1 MEGGKV
7 TLYEV
12 LRGRKVLEI
21 PVYQRNYDWR
31 VSHCMRLFNDIEL
44 ACDARKEPEIHT
56 TNPRHFLGSIV
67 VEEDDSDIT
76 KMKVI
81 DGQQR
86 LTTVYLVV
94 LSAYNIVRECGE
106 NTDRGLLD
114 LVLNPILKDDY
125 FTGVGEGDTYK
136 LVLNKKD
143 QEAYIKL
150 YGEEHRWD
158 EGSNITINYRKIYE
172 MVKESRHTISEII
185 QALLDFE
192 FMKIK
197 LNPAHDD
204 VQLIFETINSTGKGL
219 TPADKIRNLLL
230 MGLDTREQEKK
241 YESHWHPMECLFL
254 NDIGTVNSFFKV
266 YLNYKESRHSSSED
280 TYERYKRYAQGK
292 DKGYLFDDM
301 LEYAIAYKQA
311 VGQETG
317 NADIDSI
324 LYRMSVY
331 CGGELLQIIGLVLPM
346 LRDLYVQEIQEEQV
360 LAMLELFEVYLGRIS
375 LLPTSDYKDVKA
387 VTSKAYDRVKDVVG
401 SGEGTGHMCIELGNY
416 LAAIR
421 GKLTLPTDEKLREIF
436 NTAVVGNVSFNKD
449 YRKKYFFERLEN
461 GLHKERMYGMYEAIS
476 SNTYTIEHIM
486 PKKIN
491 NRNKLWKNMLGDDWE
506 TIHDEY
512 LNNVGNITL
521 TGYNSEMS
529 NRDFLTK
536 KTMAGGYNDS
546 HFPRLNKVQKD
557 VDVWN
562 KDSILQRNNY
572 LYELAKEIWSYPDY
586 ITYTGSEVEDNEVT
600 LTDLVHY
607 YGIKYIGYT
616 YKGKSYAKGN
626 WNDVTVNVFKQIVN
640 TDPQKFYNL
649 YEKRDEYNIKRMFN
663 DEGEEVY
670 GGIKVNTKL
679 GAKDKIEILK
689 ILFNFYGEDTDDLV
703 FTLEVK

>member
-7 TLYEV
+7 SLHEI
-12 LRGRKVLEI
+12 LMGRKVLEI

-31 VSHCMRLFNDIEL
+31 VSQCMRLFKDIEI
-44 ACDARKEPEIHT
+44 ACDIRKGYAT
-56 TNPRHFLGSIV
+56 NRTNPRHFLGSIV
-67 VEEDDSDIT
+67 VEESDSDTT
-76 KMKVI
+76 KMKII

-86 LTTVYLVV
+86 LTTVYLIV
-94 LSAYNIVRECGE
+94 LSAYKIAQMEEGITGMLE
-106 NTDRGLLD
+106 
-114 LVLNPILKDDY
+114 PMLKGTY
-125 FTGVGEGDTYK
+125 FTTTRDGHK
-136 LVLNKKD
+136 LYLNKKD
-143 QEAYIKL
+143 QAAYVKL
-150 YGEEHRWD
+150 YGEEHKWD
-158 EGSNITINYRKIYE
+158 ESSNITINYRKIHE
-172 MVKESRHTISEII
+172 MMRESRHTYSEII
-185 QALLDFE
+185 QALLEFE
-192 FMKIK
+192 LMKIK
-197 LNPAHDD
+197 LNQTHDD

-230 MGLDTREQEKK
+230 MGLDEREQEEK

-254 NDIGTVNSFFKV
+254 NDIVTVNSFFKV
-266 YLNYKESRHSSSED
+266 YLNYKESKHSSSED

-311 VGQETG
+311 MSQETG

-346 LRDLYVQEIQEEQV
+346 LRDLHVQEIQEEQV

-375 LLPTSDYKDVKA
+375 LLPASDYKEVRTITTK
-387 VTSKAYDRVKDVVG
+387 VYDRVKDIVG
-401 SGEGTGHMCIELGNY
+401 SGEGSGHMHVELGNY
-416 LAAIR
+416 LASIR
-421 GKLTLPTDEKLREIF
+421 GKLTLPTDEKMREIF
-436 NTAVVGNVSFNKD
+436 NTAVVGNVSLNTD
-449 YRKKYFFERLEN
+449 SRKKYFFERLEN
-461 GLHKERMYGMYEAIS
+461 GSHKERMYGMYEAIS

-491 NRNKLWKNMLGDDWE
+491 NRNNLWKNMLGDDWE

-536 KTMAGGYNDS
+536 KTMGGGYNDS
-546 HFPRLNKVQKD
+546 HFPRLNRVQKD

-572 LYELAKEIWSYPDY
+572 LYELAKEIWPYPDY
-586 ITYTGSEVEDNEVT
+586 ITYTGEEDEDNKVT
-600 LTDLVHY
+600 LTDLVQQ
-607 YGIKYIGYT
+607 YGIRYNGYT

-626 WNDVTVNVFKQIVN
+626 WSDVTVNVFKQIVN
-640 TDPQKFYNL
+640 TDPQKFYNM
-649 YEKRDEYNIKRMFN
+649 YEKRDEYSIRRMFN
-663 DEGEEVY
+663 DDGEEVY

-679 GAKDKIEILK
+679 SAKDKIEILK
-689 ILFNFYGEDTDDLV
+689 ILFNYYGEDTEDLV
-703 FTLEVK
+703 FTLESK

>member
-7 TLYEV
+7 TLHDI
-12 LRGRKVLEI
+12 LRGRKILEI

-44 ACDARKEPEIHT
+44 ACDARKDPTLHT

-67 VEEDDSDIT
+67 VEEGDEDTT
-76 KMKVI
+76 KMKII

-86 LTTVYLVV
+86 ITTLFLIV
-94 LSAYNIVRECGE
+94 LSAYNIARECGE
-106 NTDRGLLD
+106 STDSGLVD
-114 LVLNPILKDDY
+114 FVLKPILKEEFY
-125 FTGVGEGDTYK
+125 TEVGAEDTYK
-136 LVLNKKD
+136 LVLNSKD

-158 EGSNITINYRKIYE
+158 ERSNITINYRKIHE
-172 MVKESRHTISEII
+172 MMKESRHTISEIMK
-185 QALLDFE
+185 ALLDFE

-230 MGLDTREQEKK
+230 MGLDTRVQELK
-241 YESHWHPMECLFL
+241 YNSHWHPMECLFS
-254 NDIGTVNSFFKV
+254 NDIDIVNSFFKV
-266 YLNYKESRHSSSED
+266 YLNYKEARHSSSED

-292 DKGYLFDDM
+292 DKEYLFDDM

-311 VGQETG
+311 MSQETG

-331 CGGELLQIIGLVLPM
+331 CGGELLQIIGLILPM
-346 LRDLYVQEIQEEQV
+346 LRDLYVRELREEQV

-375 LLPTSDYKDVKA
+375 LLPTTDYKAVKS
-387 VTSKAYDRVKDVVG
+387 VTSKIYDKVKETVEK
-401 SGEGTGHMCIELGNY
+401 GEGSEHMHIELGNH
-416 LAAIR
+416 LASIR
-421 GKLTLPTDEKLREIF
+421 GKLTLPTDERLRVIF
-436 NTAVVGNVSFNKD
+436 NTAEVGNVSLNKD
-449 YRKKYFFERLEN
+449 PRKKYFFERIEN
-461 GLHKERMYGMYEAIS
+461 GSHKERMYGMYEAIS

-491 NRNKLWKNMLGDDWE
+491 NRNNLWKNMLGDDWE
-506 TIHDEY
+506 SIHEEY
-512 LNNVGNITL
+512 LNNVGNITI

-546 HFPRLNKVQKD
+546 HFPRLNRVQKE

-572 LYELAKEIWSYPDY
+572 LYELAKEIWAYPDY
-586 ITYTGSEVEDNEVT
+586 ITYTGEEDVDNEVT
-600 LTDLVHY
+600 LKDLEHY
-607 YGIKYIGYT
+607 KGIRYRGYT

-640 TDPQKFYNL
+640 TDPQKFYNM
-649 YEKRDEYNIKRMFN
+649 YEKQVEYKIKIMFN

-679 GAKDKIEILK
+679 SAKDKIEILK
-689 ILFNFYGEDTDDLV
+689 ILFNFYGEDPEDLV
-703 FTLEVK
+703 FTLEPK

>member
-56 TNPRHFLGSIV
+56 ANPRHFLGSIV

-86 LTTVYLVV
+86 LTTVFLIV
-94 LSAYNIVRECGE
+94 LSAYNTVRECGE

-114 LVLNPILKDDY
+114 LVLKPILKDDY
-125 FTGVGEGDTYK
+125 FTGLGEGDTYK

-158 EGSNITINYRKIYE
+158 ERSNITINYRKIHE
-172 MVKESRHTISEII
+172 MMKETRHTISEII

-230 MGLDTREQEKK
+230 MGLDTREQGLK
-241 YESHWHPMECLFL
+241 YNSHWYPMECLFS
-254 NDIGTVNSFFKV
+254 NDIDIVNSFFKV
-266 YLNYKESRHSSSED
+266 YLNYKEARHSSSED
-280 TYERYKRYAQGK
+280 TYERYKRYAKGK

-301 LEYAIAYKQA
+301 LEYANAYKQA
-311 VGQETG
+311 MGQETG
-317 NADIDSI
+317 NAAIDSI
-324 LYRMSVY
+324 LYRMNVY
-331 CGGELLQIIGLVLPM
+331 CGGELLQIIGLILPM
-346 LRDLYVQEIQEEQV
+346 LRDLYVRELREEQV
-360 LAMLELFEVYLGRIS
+360 LAMLELFEVYLGRVS
-375 LLPTSDYKDVKA
+375 LLPTTDYKDVKA
-387 VTSKAYDRVKDVVG
+387 ITSKIYDRVKETVEK
-401 SGEGTGHMCIELGNY
+401 GEGSEHMHIELGNY
-416 LAAIR
+416 LASIR
-421 GKLTLPTDEKLREIF
+421 GKLKLPTDERLRVIF
-436 NTAVVGNVSFNKD
+436 NTAVVGNVSLNKD
-449 YRKKYFFERLEN
+449 SRKKYFFERIEN
-461 GLHKERMYGMYEAIS
+461 GLHKERMYGVYESIS
-476 SNTYTIEHIM
+476 SNTYTLEHIM

-491 NRNKLWKNMLGDDWE
+491 HRNRLWKDMLGDDWE
-506 TIHDEY
+506 TVHEEY
-512 LNNVGNITL
+512 LNNIGNITL

-546 HFPRLNKVQKD
+546 HFPRLNRVQQG

-562 KDSILQRNNY
+562 KDSILQRNTY
-572 LYELAKEIWSYPDY
+572 LYELAKEIWAYPDY

-607 YGIKYIGYT
+607 SGISYSGYT
-616 YKGKSYAKGN
+616 YKGNSYAKGN

-640 TDPQKFYNL
+640 TDPQKFYNM
-649 YEKRDEYNIKRMFN
+649 YEKRDAYNIKRMFN

-689 ILFNFYGEDTDDLV
+689 ALFNFYGEDPEDLV
-703 FTLEVK
+703 FTLETP